1 MEETKATELI
11 YLFVEEGRFAEVA
24 AILFSHHKN
33 KLPFWIVLKRELL
46 CTAGNSHRLFL
57 IATLLEVSTKKT
69 LEESCHL
76 VPGLSG
82 FLSRKK
88 NDF

>member
-11 YLFVEEGRFAEVA
+11 YLFMEEGKFAEVA
-24 AILFSHHKN
+24 AVLFSHHKSR
-33 KLPFWIVLKRELL
+33 LPFWISLKRELL
-46 CTAGNSHRLFL
+46 STAGNSHRLFL

-69 LEESCHL
+69 LKESGHL

-82 FLSRKK
+82 FLSRQK
-88 NDF
+88 NDY